1 MRVQG
6 AVSPPGDKS
15 ISHRVLLLATLARG
29 RSSIRGILD
38 SADVRSTARVLAALG
53 AAVPPLSA
61 AMVIEGRGGG
71 ARPSLGAPAEALDC
85 GNSGTTARLVAGV
98 VAAHPFAAR
107 FTGDDS
113 LSRRPMRRVARPLE
127 RMGAHVT
134 LERGDG
140 LPMTV
145 TGGVL
150 RPLEWVN
157 ETASAQVKSA
167 ILFAALAAGVEAI
180 VHEPRRS
187 RDHTERLLQAL
198 GVPLTITAAHTVQL
212 AAAPP
217 GGHVLP
223 PLDLRVPG
231 DPSAAA
237 FFAALAALA
246 PAGELELQNML
257 INDTRM
263 GFFRALARMGGQVR
277 VEQMATTMGEPVGV
291 VHSGTARLRG
301 IRIDAD
307 HVPAL
312 IDELP
317 LVACLAARAEGTT
330 EIRGA
335 GELRAKESD
344 RIATVVGNLRALG
357 ADAEELPD
365 GLVITGSDRPLR
377 GRVLTHGDHR
387 IAMAFGV
394 LSALPG
400 NDIEIDDPAC
410 VAVSYP
416 AFWQELARVVG

>member
-15 ISHRVLLLATLARG
+15 ISHRVLILAALARG
-29 RSSIRGILD
+29 RSNIGGILT
-38 SADVRSTARVLAALG
+38 SADVQATAAVLRSLG
-53 AAVPPLSA
+53 AELPPLSPA
-61 AMVIEGRGGG
+61 LGIEGRGGR
-71 ARPSLGAPAEALDC
+71 RPALAAPAAGLEC
-85 GNSGTTARLVAGV
+85 GNSGTTARLVAGI

-107 FTGDDS
+107 FTGDAS
-113 LSRRPMRRVARPLE
+113 LSRRPMRRIARPLE
-127 RMGAHVT
+127 RMGASVT
-134 LERGDG
+134 LEQGDG

-145 TGGVL
+145 RGGAL
-150 RPLEWVN
+150 RPIEWVN

-167 ILFAALAAGVEAI
+167 ILLAALGAGVEAT

-212 AAAPP
+212 REAPS

-223 PLDLRVPG
+223 PLELQVPG
-231 DPSAAA
+231 DPSSAA

-246 PAGELELQNML
+246 PAGEIELPNTL
-257 INDTRM
+257 VNDTRM
-263 GFFRALARMGGQVR
+263 GFLRALVRMGGRVR
-277 VEQMATTMGEPVGV
+277 MEHLTMAMGEPVGV
-291 VHSGTARLRG
+291 IHSAAAPLHG

-317 LVACLAARAEGTT
+317 LLACVAARAEGAT
-330 EIRGA
+330 EITGA

-357 ADAEELPD
+357 AEVEELAD
-365 GLVITGSDRPLR
+365 GLLVVGSDRPLR
-377 GRVLTHGDHR
+377 GRVVTHGDHR

-400 NDIEIDDPAC
+400 NVIEIDDPAC

-416 AFWQELARVVG
+416 AFWKELARVVGG